1 MLEEYR
7 KEHNELDLEGK
18 IQELSSHKKIAKN
31 VSDSGVIVKG
41 IDNCLVKLSKCCN
54 PLPGDNI
61 IGYITKGR
69 GVSVHRTDCV
79 NVKDLLN
86 DEERL
91 IDVYWFDDLNGSYK
105 VEVEILANDRNG
117 LLKDIIKQ
125 IENNKIRLTGMN
137 SRTTKEGIAIIDLS
151 LELENTDSLNKAL
164 SSFRNVENVY
174 EVHRKRN

>member
-1 MLEEYR
+1 
-7 KEHNELDLEGK
+7 
-18 IQELSSHKKIAKN
+18 
-31 VSDSGVIVKG
+31 
-41 IDNCLVKLSKCCN
+41 
-54 PLPGDNI
+54 
-61 IGYITKGR
+61 
-69 GVSVHRTDCV
+69 VSVHRTDCV